1 MRWFLP
7 VLVVGIGCVQVQ
19 SSSAAPPTPVADSV
33 GTLAGQEEAAEV
45 LHQVASLPVEK
56 RAEATASLAVL
67 AVSCPYTR
75 SALQV
80 PLALQAAVMKLD
92 AADFSADARADLLAL
107 QQGLA
112 QHVAVLDLLGV
123 DLAVPAGE
131 DALAHGRTFAFV
143 SREEL
148 LASSDPLALTATLV
162 RDTNLLALGLS
173 DAQLAAIEEHSR
185 RVEQATGIPR
195 PCPRDVWAVQPGHP
209 WTLGSLLG
217 DWTEL
222 LGRLEPAATS
232 EGARQQVQQMRLLL
246 EAQAAVNQEV
256 RAG

>member
-1 MRWFLP
+1 MECWRQVLHTKCQLP
-7 VLVVGIGCVQVQ
+7 LPGFFELHRRAGQLLPFTARDNHLLGRTAQARVRGR
-19 SSSAAPPTPVADSV
+19 SAALP
-33 GTLAGQEEAAEV
+33 
-45 LHQVASLPVEK
+45 SL
-56 RAEATASLAVL
+56 R
-67 AVSCPYTR
+67 R
-75 SALQV
+75 S
-80 PLALQAAVMKLD
+80 
-92 AADFSADARADLLAL
+92 L

-232 EGARQQVQQMRLLL
+232 EGARQQVQQMRELLR
-246 EAQAAVNQEV
+246 AQVAANHEV